1 MNYLIILIYVCIA
14 FQAYKYLSNSEK
26 REKLLKL
33 IDFKELFFSFNG
45 RLNRLD
51 FLILSFLS
59 TTLLTYSISYPS
71 QYLGLN
77 ELSFQVFG
85 VNIFISNLVYNAIF
99 VWIYIVMFSKR
110 LHDIGKPAKRFI
122 AVFILITI
130 TTVIVMNL
138 INNVAGEDVVMT
150 NIFIFLISVLVLLI
164 SMLFMFYYF
173 VMGLLK
179 SGDEKQNQYGEPRQ
193 IIGHIYSR

>member
-1 MNYLIILIYVCIA
+1 
-14 FQAYKYLSNSEK
+14 
-26 REKLLKL
+26 
-33 IDFKELFFSFNG
+33 
-45 RLNRLD
+45 
-51 FLILSFLS
+51 
-59 TTLLTYSISYPS
+59 
-71 QYLGLN
+71 
-77 ELSFQVFG
+77 
-85 VNIFISNLVYNAIF
+85 
-99 VWIYIVMFSKR
+99 
-110 LHDIGKPAKRFI
+110 
-122 AVFILITI
+122 LITI